1 MLQKIIIVLTVL
13 VALWLNMAQINA
25 QELSTNPWL
34 EANDE
39 EAVEAVYQ
47 KEQKRARRQST
58 LQYQTEETTTIN
70 RTHAYI
76 QPEESGEDE
85 GFFDSVKNL
94 MSDDEEQEQAL
105 IPNTQANRQAIAR
118 QKQQQQQQQQQA
130 DSGSMFNFG
139 NLQNSLKLPQLP
151 SATGLIQKFERATGV
166 DFKSMGK
173 YLQ

>member
-13 VALWLNMAQINA
+13 AALWVNMAQINA

-47 KEQKRARRQST
+47 KEQKRARRSS
-58 LQYQTEETTTIN
+58 LQYQPEQSVTID

-76 QPEESGEDE
+76 QAEESDEDE

-94 MSDDEEQEQAL
+94 MSDDDDKEQAL
-105 IPNTQANRQAIAR
+105 IPNTQANRQAIA
-118 QKQQQQQQQQQA
+118 QKKQQQIQQQQQA
-130 DSGSMFNFG
+130 DSSFMFDFG
-139 NLQNSLKLPQLP
+139 GLQNSLKLPQLP
-151 SATGLIQKFERATGV
+151 DATGLIQKFERATGV
-166 DFKSMGK
+166 NFKSMGK

>member
-1 MLQKIIIVLTVL
+1 MLQKIIIVVTVL
-13 VALWLNMAQINA
+13 LALWFNMAQINA

-47 KEQKRARRQST
+47 KEQKRSRRQST
-58 LQYQTEETTTIN
+58 LQYQTEETTTID

-76 QPEESGEDE
+76 QPEENEEDE

-94 MSDDEEQEQAL
+94 VSGGNDQEQPL
-105 IPNTQANRQAIAR
+105 VPNTKANRQAIAR
-118 QKQQQQQQQQQA
+118 QKQQQQQTN
-130 DSGSMFNFG
+130 SSSMFDLNG
-139 NLQNSLKLPQLP
+139 LQNSLKLPQLP

-166 DFKSMGK
+166 NFKSMGK

>member
-47 KEQKRARRQST
+47 KEQKRSRRQST
-58 LQYQTEETTTIN
+58 LQYQTEATTTID

-85 GFFDSVKNL
+85 GFLDSVKNL
-94 MSDDEEQEQAL
+94 MSDDDQEQPL

-118 QKQQQQQQQQQA
+118 QKQQQQQQQQQEN
-130 DSGSMFNFG
+130 SGSMFNFG

-151 SATGLIQKFERATGV
+151 SATGLIQKFERATGL
-166 DFKSMGK
+166 DFKNMGK

>member
-13 VALWLNMAQINA
+13 AALWVNMAQINA

-47 KEQKRARRQST
+47 KEQKRARRSS
-58 LQYQTEETTTIN
+58 LQYQPEQSVTID

-76 QPEESGEDE
+76 QAEESDEDE

-94 MSDDEEQEQAL
+94 ISDDDDKEQAL
-105 IPNTQANRQAIAR
+105 IPNTQANRRALAQK
-118 QKQQQQQQQQQA
+118 KQQQQQE
-130 DSGSMFNFG
+130 DSSSMFDLEG
-139 NLQNSLKLPQLP
+139 LQNSLNVPQLP
-151 SATGLIQKFERATGV
+151 NATGLIQKLERATGV
-166 DFKSMGK
+166 NFKNMGK

>member
-13 VALWLNMAQINA
+13 IALWLNMAQINA
-25 QELSTNPWL
+25 QELSSNPWL

-39 EAVEAVYQ
+39 EAIEAVYQ
-47 KEQKRARRQST
+47 KEQKRARRHST
-58 LQYQTEETTTIN
+58 LHYQTEGATTID

-76 QPEESGEDE
+76 QPEESDDDG
-85 GFFDSVKNL
+85 GFLDSVKNL
-94 MSDDEEQEQAL
+94 MSGNNDEQEQTL
-105 IPNTQANRQAIAR
+105 VPNTQANRQAIAR
-118 QKQQQQQQQQQA
+118 QKQQQQQQA

-173 YLQ
+173 YLR

>member
-47 KEQKRARRQST
+47 KEQKRSRRQST
-58 LQYQTEETTTIN
+58 LQYQTEATTTID

-85 GFFDSVKNL
+85 GFLDSVKNL
-94 MSDDEEQEQAL
+94 MSDDDQEQPL

-118 QKQQQQQQQQQA
+118 QKQQQQQEN
-130 DSGSMFNFG
+130 SGSMFNFG

-151 SATGLIQKFERATGV
+151 SATGLIQKFERATGL
-166 DFKSMGK
+166 DFKNMGK

>member
-1 MLQKIIIVLTVL
+1 MVQKIIIVLTVL
-13 VALWLNMAQINA
+13 IAFWLNLKQINA
-25 QELSTNPWL
+25 QELSSNPWL

-39 EAVEAVYQ
+39 EAIEAVYQ

-58 LQYQTEETTTIN
+58 LHYQTEEATTID

-94 MSDDEEQEQAL
+94 MSDDDNQEQAL
-105 IPNTQANRQAIAR
+105 VPNTQANRQAIAR
-118 QKQQQQQQQQQA
+118 QQQQAA
-130 DSGSMFNFG
+130 DSGSGFSLLG
-139 NLQNSLKLPQLP
+139 LQNGLKLPKLP
-151 SATGLIQKFERATGV
+151 NANALIQKFERATGV

-173 YLQ
+173 YLR